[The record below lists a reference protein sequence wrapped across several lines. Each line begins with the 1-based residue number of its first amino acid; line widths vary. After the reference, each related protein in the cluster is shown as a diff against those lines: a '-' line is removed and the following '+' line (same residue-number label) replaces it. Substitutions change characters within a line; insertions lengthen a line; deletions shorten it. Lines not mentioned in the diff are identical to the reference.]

1 VSAAA
6 RIEFVDAPD
15 EEQIGAVLNI
25 IGEAAERQR
34 PGANYRSYG
43 FLLKDETGKIIG
55 GLTGYALYEWMFVQY
70 LSVAEE
76 ARGQGLGEALIG
88 RAEAWGRERGLGG
101 MWLETFE
108 FQAPDFY
115 RKVGFVEFGAIEDHP
130 AGSRRIFFQK
140 RFS

>member
-15 EEQIGAVLNI
+15 EGQIEAVLNI
-25 IGEAAERQR
+25 ISEAAERQR

-43 FLLKDETGKIIG
+43 FLLKDETGTIIG

-76 ARGQGLGEALIG
+76 VRGQGLGEALIE
-88 RAEAWGRERGLGG
+88 RAEAWGRQQGLGG
-101 MWLETFE
+101 MWLETFD

-115 RKVGFVEFGAIEDHP
+115 RKLGFVEFGAIENHP
-130 AGSRRIFFQK
+130 SGSRRIFFQK
-140 RFS
+140 RFG

>member
-1 VSAAA
+1 MNAAA
-6 RIEFVDAPD
+6 SIEFVEDPD
-15 EEQIGAVLNI
+15 DEQIEAVVSI

-43 FLLKDETGKIIG
+43 FLLKDEAGKIIG

-70 LSVAEE
+70 LSVAEQ
-76 ARGQGLGEALIG
+76 ARGNGLGEALIE

-101 MWLETFE
+101 MWLETFD

-115 RKVGFVEFGAIEDHP
+115 RKLGFVEFGAIEDHP
-130 AGSRRIFFQK
+130 PGSRRVFFQK

>member
-1 VSAAA
+1 MSVAA

-15 EEQIGAVLNI
+15 EEQIDAVLSI

-43 FLLKDETGKIIG
+43 FLLKDETGRIIG

-70 LSVAEE
+70 LSVAED
-76 ARGQGLGEALIG
+76 ARGRGLGQALIE
-88 RAEAWGRERGLGG
+88 RAEAWGREQGLGG
-101 MWLETFE
+101 MWLETFD

-115 RKVGFVEFGAIEDHP
+115 RKLGFVEFGAIENHP
-130 AGSRRIFFQK
+130 SGSRRIFFQK

>member
-15 EEQIGAVLNI
+15 EGQIEAVLNI
-25 IGEAAERQR
+25 ISEAAERQR

-43 FLLKDETGKIIG
+43 FLLKDETGTIIG

-76 ARGQGLGEALIG
+76 VRGQGLGEALIE
-88 RAEAWGRERGLGG
+88 RAEAWGREQGLGG
-101 MWLETFE
+101 MWLETFD

-115 RKVGFVEFGAIEDHP
+115 RKLGFVEFGAIENHP
-130 AGSRRIFFQK
+130 SGSRRIFFQK
-140 RFS
+140 RFG

>member
-1 VSAAA
+1 MSAAA
-6 RIEFVDAPD
+6 RIEFIDAPD
-15 EEQIGAVLNI
+15 DEQIEAVVSI

-43 FLLKDETGKIIG
+43 FLLKDETGTIIG

-70 LSVAEE
+70 LSVAEQ
-76 ARGQGLGEALIG
+76 ARG
-88 RAEAWGRERGLGG
+88 RGLGG
-101 MWLETFE
+101 MWLETFD

-115 RKVGFVEFGAIEDHP
+115 RKVGFVEFGAIENHP
-130 AGSRRIFFQK
+130 SGSRRIFFQK